1 MFVSDEVIVNSSFR
15 VAHASLAKLAQSGCL
30 NTASEGAYD
39 DGLGG
44 LTSVGPLGDLLDISK
59 LVGVRFRELV
69 VRDDIAV
76 LTMRWEASAP
86 GGDLFPALDADIT
99 STPAGEQFTRLTL
112 AGVCRLPLAGAGAGL
127 DKTIMHRAATATM
140 RSLLGR
146 LADAIAHPERPAE
159 VEREN
164 HSLARVA
171 VDSWA
176 RGRRSD

>member
-1 MFVSDEVIVNSSFR
+1 MFVGDEVIVDASFR
-15 VAHASLAKLAQSGCL
+15 AAHASLAKLAQSGWL

-39 DGLGG
+39 DGLGS
-44 LTSVGPLGDLLDISK
+44 LIRVGPLGDLPGISK
-59 LVGVRFRELV
+59 LVRVRFRELV

-76 LTMRWEASAP
+76 LTMRWEAAVH

-99 STPAGEQFTRLTL
+99 SAPAGEQSTRLTL
-112 AGVCRLPLAGAGAGL
+112 AGVCRLPLAGTGAGL

-140 RSLLGR
+140 RSLLRR

-164 HSLARVA
+164 HSL
-171 VDSWA
+171 
-176 RGRRSD
+176 GPRRR

>member
-1 MFVSDEVIVNSSFR
+1 MFVSDEVIVNASFR

-112 AGVCRLPLAGAGAGL
+112 AGCAGCRSREL

-140 RSLLGR
+140 RSLLRR
-146 LADAIAHPERPAE
+146 LADAIAHPERT
-159 VEREN
+159 
-164 HSLARVA
+164 S
-171 VDSWA
+171 
-176 RGRRSD
+176 